1 MDTHWYKLAPNSYIV
16 FSKMNRDGSWECDI
30 KFREQTIGHKN
41 HGVLGINFLEN
52 YVQLYEVEQNTMCF
66 KPIPEDSSLL
76 DAQNVP
82 IIGFGEVK
90 RVENNAYV
98 DNVVS
103 GVALGL
109 TFLAYALRM
118 VLTVRM
124 DRTEILS
131 KTKV

>member
-1 MDTHWYKLAPNSYIV
+1 
-16 FSKMNRDGSWECDI
+16 MNRDGSWDCDI
-30 KFREQTIGHKN
+30 KFREQTLGHKN

-90 RVENNAYV
+90 RVENTIDV
-98 DNVVS
+98 DNMVS

-109 TFLAYALRM
+109 TVLAYVLRIF
-118 VLTVRM
+118 LTVRM
-124 DRTEILS
+124 ERAEILS
-131 KTKV
+131 KTRV